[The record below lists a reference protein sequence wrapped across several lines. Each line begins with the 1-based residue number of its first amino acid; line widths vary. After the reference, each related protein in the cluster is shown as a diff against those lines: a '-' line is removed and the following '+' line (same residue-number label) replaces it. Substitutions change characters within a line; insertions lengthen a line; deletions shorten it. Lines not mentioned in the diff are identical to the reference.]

1 MTSCEIRTSIKA
13 GESGLADDIPVVI
26 ADADA
31 AFRARVRATLEGDGF
46 VVVGEP
52 GDAVAAVPAT
62 IAALPDIVLI
72 DIEMPGGGLDAVAAI
87 ATGSPRT
94 TIIVLTVS
102 SDSRDLLASLERGAA
117 GYLLKNANAE
127 ELTSALRGTRQGQSA
142 LSPAMAPALVN
153 HLRGSMKRQISMPTG
168 PVKLTNREW
177 DVAEL
182 LREGFNT
189 DEISQR
195 LGISPVTVRRHI
207 ASILKKLGT
216 TNRTAAVRAL
226 KLFAR

>member
-1 MTSCEIRTSIKA
+1 MTSCDIRTDLDA
-13 GESGLADDIPVVI
+13 REAPVADGISVVI
-26 ADADA
+26 ADSDA
-31 AFRARVRATLEGDGF
+31 AFRARVRATLEADGF
-46 VVVGEP
+46 VVLGES
-52 GDAVAAVPAT
+52 GDAVAAVSET
-62 IAALPDIVLI
+62 IAAQPDIVLI

-87 ATGSPRT
+87 AKGSPRT

-102 SDSRDLLASLERGAA
+102 SDSSDLLASLERGAS
-117 GYLLKNANAE
+117 GYLLKSADAG
-127 ELTSALRGTRQGQSA
+127 ELTSALRGTRRGQSA
-142 LSPAMAPALVN
+142 VSPAMAPALMS

-168 PVKLTNREW
+168 PVRLTAREW

-182 LREGFNT
+182 LRDGFNT
-189 DEISQR
+189 VEISQR

-216 TNRTAAVRAL
+216 ANRTAAVRAL